1 MFLSFLKNRGSD
13 KDCERLIV
21 ALKRVD
27 KPYLSVENK
36 RALKDHLISSI
47 QSDREFLPFSLGKIA
62 EVAKNLAQRVFL
74 TDRESVVMREKLLAK
89 AERIG
94 VVSPLSI
101 YARNFRTGM
110 SAFLLFVFATTT
122 FFAGQSGMQ
131 LAFASTTFLDEVQ
144 GNVLV
149 MRDGRLIEGQKD
161 LSLNV
166 GDTVLTRDGSFATVH
181 FLDDSVGRLSP
192 NSKLEIEVLYNDPK
206 NPLVTKVQLLL
217 KEGRLWGRVINL
229 IDDRAVFSVETAEVK
244 AKVSKK
250 ASFDLYSKDDVT
262 KISVFDNSVDLV
274 PIDSLQNAPAKTV
287 IAGYQAEV
295 TGEGSDNV
303 TFKPIGKDD
312 PEVEASRVWVA
323 ANIAQDEK
331 YSNSIVEDAAVNV
344 LAAEDA
350 GKKRLLTFTD
360 EEFENQKQYFLSG
373 YGELLRAESM
383 LVGGNPVGG
392 AASLQNFVNSMKQIA
407 DVLPRLQQKDSVNAD
422 LLRRMIKDRLDVQS
436 KDMATFVSGDAL
448 YSVKLALEQSSILF
462 AEDGIG
468 KAWSIVSNSGGRLIE
483 VQSMIK
489 YDRIDEAKAVFEE
502 YRKNTDHLVLFI
514 NNKGDSFVREK
525 LIDLANQQMQQIKLM
540 TAIEES
546 LSADKF
552 YNFRTEIRALRKKIT
567 LQLLDAFNQ
576 LDGDIPV
583 ELLTELRSFYVT
595 YNSGDNDKDAVL
607 SLFDGLI
614 NPAGGLNFIQPDDV
628 GMTVPKDGDLEAK
641 LGVVMIVDS
650 PVTPDGKAVTPD
662 VEVVTPDIS
671 GANTEVENS
680 DVVVTPDIPIPPD
693 SLAVTSELSG

>member
-13 KDCERLIV
+13 KECERLIV

-27 KPYLSVENK
+27 KPSLSVENK
-36 RALKDHLISSI
+36 RALKDHLIASVK
-47 QSDREFLPFSLGKIA
+47 SDREFLPFSLGKIA
-62 EVAKNLAQRVFL
+62 EVAKSFADKVFL
-74 TDRESVVMREKLLAK
+74 PDHESVVMKEKLLVK
-89 AERIG
+89 VERIG

-101 YARNFRTGM
+101 YARNFRAGM

-144 GNVLV
+144 GDVLV

-166 GDTVLTRDGSFATVH
+166 GDAVLTREGSSATVH
-181 FLDDSVGRLSP
+181 FLDDSVGRLSA
-192 NSKLEIEVLYNDPK
+192 NSRLEIEVLYNDPK

-229 IDDRAVFSVETAEVK
+229 IDDRAVFSVKTAEVN

-250 ASFDLYSKDDVT
+250 ASFDLYSKNEVT
-262 KISVFDNSVDLV
+262 KIAVFDNSVDLL
-274 PIDSLQNAPAKTV
+274 PINALQNAPAKTV

-295 TGEGSDNV
+295 TGTGSDNV
-303 TFKPIGKDD
+303 TFKPIGHDD

-323 ANIAQDEK
+323 DNIAQDEK

-350 GKKRLLTFTD
+350 GKKRILTFSD
-360 EEFENQKQYFLSG
+360 EEFEKQKQYFLNS

-383 LVGGNPVGG
+383 LVSGNPVGG
-392 AASLQNFVNSMKQIA
+392 TASLQNFVNGMKQIS
-407 DVLPRLQQKDSVNAD
+407 DVLPELKKKDAVNAD
-422 LLRRMIKDRLDVQS
+422 LLRRMIKDRIDVQS
-436 KDMATFVSGDAL
+436 KDMATFVHGDAL
-448 YSVKLALEQSSILF
+448 YPVKSALEESSVLF
-462 AEDGIG
+462 AEDGVE
-468 KAWSIVSNSGGRLIE
+468 KAWSVVSNSGGRLIE

-502 YRKNTDHLVLFI
+502 YRKNTDRLVIFI

-552 YNFRTEIRALRKKIT
+552 YNFRSEIRALRKEIT
-567 LQLLDAFNQ
+567 LKLLDAFNQ
-576 LDGDIPV
+576 LGGDIPV
-583 ELLTELRSFYVT
+583 ELLTELRDFYVT
-595 YNSGDNDKDAVL
+595 YNSEDPGKDAVL

-628 GMTVPKDGDLEAK
+628 VMTTPKDGDLEAQ

-650 PVTPDGKAVTPD
+650 PATPD
-662 VEVVTPDIS
+662 VELVTPD
-671 GANTEVENS
+671 
-680 DVVVTPDIPIPPD
+680 DVTP
-693 SLAVTSELSG
+693 LN